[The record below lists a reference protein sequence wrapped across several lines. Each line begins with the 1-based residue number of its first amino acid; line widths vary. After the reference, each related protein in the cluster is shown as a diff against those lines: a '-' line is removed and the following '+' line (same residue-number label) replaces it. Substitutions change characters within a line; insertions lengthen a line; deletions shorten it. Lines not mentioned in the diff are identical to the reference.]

1 MRKKTDEQM
10 LSEVKAEILQMFGV
24 EQKKKATRGKEP
36 LDLIL
41 WKAGGKRYRNRSN
54 ALATGLKP
62 KRVTMDAMA
71 LLEFWEEE
79 GYEPKIEDM
88 THEEYLKTIKKKVAE
103 YRGQ

>member
-1 MRKKTDEQM
+1 MRKKTDQQV
-10 LSEVKAEILQMFGV
+10 LNEVKAEILQMFGAQ
-24 EQKKKATRGKEP
+24 QKPKAVRHKDP
-36 LDLIL
+36 LDFIL
-41 WKAGGKRYRNRSN
+41 WKAGDKRYRNRSN
-54 ALATGLKP
+54 ALATGIKP
-62 KRVTMDAMA
+62 KRVTMDALA